1 MYSYAI
7 KRILQ
12 MIPTLLGVLILVFAL
27 IHSVPGDP
35 ARMVAGIEAS
45 DEDVETIREQ
55 LGLNDS
61 LPKQFYTYV
70 TGLLKGDLGT
80 SIKTNRP
87 VTEEIFSRFPTT
99 ITLTVMAVILLTII
113 GLFAGVFSATKPN
126 SIWDNSTMMVALF
139 GVSMP
144 VFWTGILLIL
154 LFAYYIPILPSGG
167 SDSLKHFILP
177 AISLA
182 LTSAAILARLTRSSL
197 LEVINEDYIRTARAK
212 GVKENLV
219 VYKHALKNAL
229 ITVITVIG
237 LEAGNLLGGA
247 VLTETVFSI
256 NGIGRF
262 LIQSI
267 QFRDYPAVQGT
278 ILVVALIFITI
289 NLIVDLLYSVIDPR
303 IRP

>member
-1 MYSYAI
+1 MFGYTI

-12 MIPTLLGVLILVFAL
+12 LIPTLLGVLILVFLL

-35 ARMVAGIEAS
+35 AKMVAGIEAS
-45 DEDVETIREQ
+45 DEDVENIRER
-55 LGLNDS
+55 LGLNDP
-61 LPKQFYTYV
+61 LPTQFVTYLSD
-70 TGLLKGDLGT
+70 LLKGDLGT
-80 SIKTNRP
+80 SIRSNRP
-87 VTEEIFSRFPTT
+87 VTEEIISRFPTT
-99 ITLTVMAVILLTII
+99 LTLTVMAVGLLIIL
-113 GLFAGVFSATKPN
+113 GLFAGIFSATKPN
-126 SIWDNSTMMVALF
+126 SFRDNSTMMVALF

-154 LFAYYIPILPSGG
+154 LFSYYIPIFPSGG
-167 SDSLKHFILP
+167 NDSFKHFILP
-177 AISLA
+177 AVSLA

-197 LEVINEDYIRTARAK
+197 LEVINEDFIQTARAK
-212 GVKENLV
+212 GLRENV
-219 VYKHALKNAL
+219 VIYKHALRNSL

-237 LEAGNLLGGA
+237 LEAGSLLGGA

-278 ILVVALIFITI
+278 ILIVAVIFVTI

-303 IRP
+303 IRY